1 MTWRQDKDAAKAQ
14 YYEDKPLRWR
24 IYPAYLVVF
33 FLCLVLSLPAA
44 AQRLLAPQ
52 PRLAPDR
59 SLEIFEQKLDRA
71 AQGDDFVGLAVAVVK
86 DGETVLLRTYGTRA
100 VGTAAPVNAAT
111 RFRIASLSKG
121 FASAL
126 AVKLATENELDLM
139 APVTRFVPQFTL
151 ADQNYK
157 RLTLEHVLSH
167 RLGLPPYAYDNL
179 LEAQVP
185 LPTIFD
191 RLSKLKPI
199 CPAGS
204 CYGYQNIA
212 YSLIEPAISRATG
225 LPFHIAVENYLFQPL
240 AMASASYG
248 MAALTADDNWARPHA
263 RKRTGWYQVDMD
275 DAYYRVP
282 SAGGV
287 NASIEDMTKWLKAQ
301 MGYAPDVLSPDA
313 LRIEQTPRVQTRA
326 ELRRL
331 RWLKDRVKDA
341 HYALGWRI
349 YDYAGR
355 TIVMHNGGLEGYRAQ
370 IAFLPDANL
379 GVVALWNSK
388 SSRGWAIMPTLFD
401 AYLRLEDTDWL
412 KIDCI
417 DAEEQA
423 THTPC
428 S

>member
-1 MTWRQDKDAAKAQ
+1 MGQYAMKARR
-14 YYEDKPLRWR
+14 PGHALLSHMHL
-24 IYPAYLVVF
+24 AVF
-33 FLCLVLSLPAA
+33 ALCLVLSWPAM
-44 AQRLLAPQ
+44 AQLALIPE

-59 SLEIFEQKLDRA
+59 SIEIFTQKLDRA
-71 AQGDDFVGLAVAVVK
+71 AQSEDFVGLAVAVVK
-86 DGETVLLRTYGTRA
+86 DGETVLLRTYGKRA
-100 VGTAAPVNAAT
+100 VGEAAPVNAAT

-139 APVTRFVPQFTL
+139 APVTRFAPQFTL
-151 ADQNYK
+151 ADQSHK
-157 RLTLEHVLSH
+157 RLTLEDVLSH

-179 LEAQVP
+179 LEAHVP
-185 LPTIFD
+185 LPTIFE

-204 CYGYQNIA
+204 CYGYQNVG

-225 LPFHIAVENYLFQPL
+225 MPFQMAVENRLFQPL
-240 AMASASYG
+240 AMSASYG
-248 MAALTADDNWARPHA
+248 MDALTADDNWARPHA
-263 RKRTGWYQVDMD
+263 RKRTGWYQVNMD

-287 NASIEDMTKWLKAQ
+287 NASIEDMAKWLKAQ
-301 MGYAPDVLSPDA
+301 MGYAPDVLSHDA
-313 LRIEQTPRVQTRA
+313 LKIEQTPRVRTLA

-331 RWLKDRVKDA
+331 RWLKDRVTDA

-355 TIVMHNGGLEGYRAQ
+355 TIVMHNGGLDGYRAQ
-370 IAFLPDANL
+370 IAFLPDSSL

-388 SSRGWAIMPTLFD
+388 SSRGWGIMPTLFD

-417 DAEEQA
+417 DGEQQA
-423 THTPC
+423 TRTPC